1 MIGYFTG
8 TDVTLNHVVPRPE
21 VYQGKFAPLQLAS
34 ILLDNTL
41 P

>member
-8 TDVTLNHVVPRPE
+8 IDVTLNYVVPRPE
-21 VYQGKFAPLQLAS
+21 VYQGKLPLQLAS